1 MHRDY
6 PGGLLVTKWTNK
18 DEATLRALYPVTD
31 TAEVAR
37 LLGRSERA
45 CRVRAY
51 QLGIRKQAS
60 AKRIWTRGNPNVRT
74 WMNEDAARFTRGK
87 PSPKRK
93 PIGSEFVTP
102 GGSVYIKVSATGDIS
117 KDWRLKSRV
126 VMEKKLGRPLARS
139 EVVRFKDGDKRNL
152 HPDNLSVVERRQ
164 MMAKAS
170 VHNLPKDIAGICR
183 ARGQITRA
191 LRKYHG
197 N

>member
-18 DEATLRALYPVTD
+18 DEATLRTLYPVTD

-74 WMNEDAARFTRGK
+74 WMNEDPGRYNRGK
-87 PSPKRK
+87 PSPRRK
-93 PIGSEFVTP
+93 PIGSEFVSSR
-102 GGSVYIKVSATGDIS
+102 GCVYINS
-117 KDWRLKSRV
+117 
-126 VMEKKLGRPLARS
+126 
-139 EVVRFKDGDKRNL
+139 
-152 HPDNLSVVERRQ
+152 
-164 MMAKAS
+164 
-170 VHNLPKDIAGICR
+170 
-183 ARGQITRA
+183 
-191 LRKYHG
+191 
-197 N
+197 